1 MTLAKHGLKL
11 VRGKT
16 HTLQVNVGLICN
28 KECRHCHLSCGPGH
42 TEIMQ
47 PGTIR
52 EVLAFAQKNRF
63 ETIDITGGA
72 PELNPNIVD
81 IIEGFS
87 PLAPRVMFRSNLS
100 VLNDGKRDDLID
112 LLKSHQLVIVA
123 SFPSL
128 NSAQADSQR
137 GNGSFRTSLDALRKL
152 NAIGY
157 GQQGSNL
164 ELDLVSNPTGAFLPP
179 SQNQTEKRFR
189 EVLKNKW
196 GIVFNN
202 LFNFANV
209 PLGRYRHWL
218 KESGNFEAYMEKL
231 VSSFNP
237 CSLDGIMCRSLIS
250 VSWDGY
256 LFDCDFNLAR
266 GLYLGGRKIHI
277 SEMPHPPE
285 ANSPIAVADHCFTCT
300 AGAGFT

>member
-28 KECRHCHLSCGPGH
+28 QECRHCHLSCGPGH

-47 PGTIR
+47 SGTIR
-52 EVLAFAQKNRF
+52 EVLAFAQRNRF
-63 ETIDITGGA
+63 ETLDITGGA
-72 PELNPNIVD
+72 PELNPNIFD
-81 IIEGFS
+81 IIEGLS

-112 LLKSHQLVIVA
+112 MLKSQQLVIVA

-157 GQQGSNL
+157 GQEGSNL

-179 SQNQTEKRFR
+179 SQTQTEKRFR

-209 PLGRYRHWL
+209 PLGRYRQWL
-218 KESGNFEAYMEKL
+218 KKSGNFEDYMEKL

-237 CSLDGIMCRSLIS
+237 CSLDGVMCRSLIS

-277 SEMPHPPE
+277 SEITHPPE

-300 AGAGFT
+300 AGDGFT